1 MRVSSDIRVSSDMRA
16 LPDACVAS
24 DTRVAS
30 DIRVSSG
37 RLSALADADMASSA
51 LSVMGADAESNAE
64 SDAESGE
71 EARVSAGRREIRG
84 FEVCVVKEKKD
95 KAVSCSMIGWWC

>member
-51 LSVMGADAESNAE
+51 LSVMGADAES
-64 SDAESGE
+64 DAESGE